1 MNDKIANILRGA
13 FIIVMGVLV
22 AVCGIGTALDTYFG
36 VVFIVAGVLLAGIGL
51 YGAIKKLPVMT
62 TGFLLGGVLITLAIA
77 LFMQKLT
84 FAVLIGIAIFAL
96 MGFGFGL
103 VALGIATIAHR
114 NLIYGL
120 GEAVLGGLFILFTAL
135 YLGIPDFQQAFW
147 IIVGI
152 LMIVFGIAVIFLA
165 IFDKKLKK

>member
-13 FIIVMGVLV
+13 FIIVMGVLI

-36 VVFIVAGVLLAGIGL
+36 IVFIVAGVLLAGLGL

-62 TGFLLGGVLITLAIA
+62 MGFLLGGVLITLAIA

-84 FAVLIGIAIFAL
+84 FAALIGIAIFAL

-103 VALGIATIAHR
+103 VALGIAVIAHR

-152 LMIVFGIAVIFLA
+152 LMIVFGVAVIFLA